1 MPHHAT
7 ATNEATGPAPMN
19 AARGRSRGRTI
30 ALRAALALAVLVL
43 VAIVAH
49 PWWLAPLVGSY
60 LSETSGRAVHFDS
73 LRVGLSA
80 TLAPVFHLRGVR
92 IANAP
97 WADTSRPF
105 AVCDEAIF
113 VFAWRRFEDRRVV
126 ALLVLRNGEVN
137 LETGADGL
145 RNWRLREPLDRG
157 LGHYWFYALEPHAT
171 RLSFIHHGIDL
182 HLQTA
187 ARDTPA
193 QTSAAAPG
201 EPLTMQIDFDGA
213 YREVAFKGRVETGP
227 VLSFLETERWF
238 GVRGGAAI
246 DGARLDVDGRTA
258 DIFRSPRFDA
268 HVAVQGRSLA
278 FLHPFV
284 GRRYGAEARA
294 FRGEGH
300 LLADAEGYAVSGAE
314 VRVGATDLAGDLAW
328 SRGERKRRHVQARVH
343 SGSTDLADLLWLA
356 GEPAAATQKAPATVA
371 APASSSSASAS
382 RDVFA
387 AARDLDADLSF
398 EAQRFHVAAFAL
410 VQSLRLKADLAGGQ
424 LAVSDLDLGWAGGHS
439 IGRLGLDLRQPLASA
454 DARIETYGVRAE
466 ALLGKV
472 DENKRITGTLSGA
485 LAFKAKGNDA
495 MALRSS
501 VTGTAHVTLL
511 NGTIP
516 SLLDAEMGL
525 EGGKLLRT
533 LASGNEPLALP
544 CAAATFDLL
553 EGRARLRNLVIDS
566 ANTRTTGSGT
576 IDLRDES
583 VDLLLTPE
591 PKRPGVFELRRSIH
605 LFGRLPKPERKLV
618 ERVEIPAGTACAD
631 KP

>member
-7 ATNEATGPAPMN
+7 ATNEETGPAPMN
-19 AARGRSRGRTI
+19 APRGRSRGLTI

-49 PWWLAPLVGSY
+49 PWWLALLVGSY

-73 LRVGLSA
+73 LRVGLTTA
-80 TLAPVFHLRGVR
+80 LAPAVYLRGVR

-105 AVCDEAIF
+105 AVFDEATF

-126 ALLVLRNGEVN
+126 TLLVLRNGEVN

-182 HLQTA
+182 RLQTA
-187 ARDTPA
+187 AHDTPA

-213 YREVAFKGRVETGP
+213 YREVAFKGRVETGT
-227 VLSFLETERWF
+227 VLSLLETGRWF
-238 GVRGGAAI
+238 GVRGGAQV
-246 DGARLDVDGRTA
+246 DGTRLDVDGRTA

-278 FLHPFV
+278 LLHTFV

-314 VRVGATDLAGDLAW
+314 VRVGATDLTGDLAW
-328 SRGERKRRHVQARVH
+328 SRGEKKRRHVQARVH
-343 SGSTDLADLLWLA
+343 SDSTDLGDLLWLA
-356 GEPAAATQKAPATVA
+356 GEPAAATQKAAATVA
-371 APASSSSASAS
+371 APASSASAS

-398 EAQRFHVAAFAL
+398 EAQRFHAAAFAL

-439 IGRLGLDLRQPLASA
+439 IGRLGLDLRQPLAVA
-454 DARIETYGVRAE
+454 DARIETYGIRVE

-485 LAFKAKGNDA
+485 LALKAKGNDA
-495 MALRSS
+495 TALRSS
-501 VTGTAHVTLL
+501 VTGPAHVALL

-516 SLLDAEMGL
+516 SLLDAEIGL
-525 EGGKLLRT
+525 EGGKLMRT

-544 CAAATFDLL
+544 CAAATFDLA
-553 EGRARLRNLVIDS
+553 EGRARVRNLVIDS
-566 ANTRTTGSGT
+566 VNTRITGSGT

-605 LFGRLPKPERKLV
+605 LFGHLPKPERKLV
-618 ERVEIPAGTACAD
+618 ERVEIPAGTACPD